1 MTARPPAEAPTPA
14 YEGGTGLWEA
24 VVGLEVHAQVVSKSK
39 LFSSAP
45 ASFGARPNENV
56 SLVDAA
62 MPGMLPVLNRHCVEQ
77 AVRTGL
83 GLGARINQRSIFDRK
98 NYFYPDLPQGYQISQ
113 YSDPVSTGGEVRILL
128 KDGSLRRVGIVRLH
142 LEQDAGRSIH
152 DREPGLTLIDLNR
165 SGVPLMEIV
174 TEPDL
179 RSAEE
184 AAAFVRELR
193 SILRYLG
200 TCTGNMEEGSL
211 RTDVNV
217 SVRRPSAELGT
228 RCEIK
233 NVNSI
238 RFVQQAVRYEIR
250 RQIALIESGE
260 TVEQETRLFDPTDG
274 STRAMRTK
282 EDAHDYRYFPD
293 PDLLPLELEKDW
305 IEDIRS
311 SLPELPEAKRTRL
324 VQECGLPE
332 GDAATLAAD
341 PEAAAYFDALASG
354 RDPILCAN
362 WVLNEL
368 FGYLR
373 REVVAIGDA
382 PVAAPALGAIL
393 DLLQSGRISSK
404 GAKDVFAEAWR
415 NGGDPAE
422 IVRRLGLVQVKDTGE
437 IEAAVDRVIAAN
449 PDEAQRARKKPNL
462 AGWFVGQVMRETRGR
477 ADPKQAIAL
486 VRKKLGLD

>member
-1 MTARPPAEAPTPA
+1 MFPCGGRAR
-14 YEGGTGLWEA
+14 
-24 VVGLEVHAQVVSKSK
+24 
-39 LFSSAP
+39 
-45 ASFGARPNENV
+45 
-56 SLVDAA
+56 
-62 MPGMLPVLNRHCVEQ
+62 
-77 AVRTGL
+77 
-83 GLGARINQRSIFDRK
+83 
-98 NYFYPDLPQGYQISQ
+98 
-113 YSDPVSTGGEVRILL
+113 
-128 KDGSLRRVGIVRLH
+128 
-142 LEQDAGRSIH
+142 
-152 DREPGLTLIDLNR
+152 
-165 SGVPLMEIV
+165 
-174 TEPDL
+174 
-179 RSAEE
+179 
-184 AAAFVRELR
+184 
-193 SILRYLG
+193 
-200 TCTGNMEEGSL
+200 
-211 RTDVNV
+211 
-217 SVRRPSAELGT
+217 
-228 RCEIK
+228 K

-238 RFVQQAVRYEIR
+238 RFVQQAVRCEVR

>member
-217 SVRRPSAELGT
+217 SVRRPGAELGT